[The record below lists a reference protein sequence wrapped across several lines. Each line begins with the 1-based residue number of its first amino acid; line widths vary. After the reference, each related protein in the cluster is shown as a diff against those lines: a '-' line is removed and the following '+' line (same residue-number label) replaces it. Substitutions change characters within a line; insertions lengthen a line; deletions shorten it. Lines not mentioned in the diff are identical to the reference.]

1 MKEYLIMLL
10 NGLILLLLSLIPY
23 LMAEPEHRSPTAFIG
38 VGIGILLIILSF
50 PTKNENHV
58 TAHIG
63 VVLTILAA
71 IAFFIVGIKR
81 SNSYVLIM
89 AVTSTIATILFI
101 LGFMKRKR
109 ERTSITK

>member
-1 MKEYLIMLL
+1 MKEYLNMLL

-23 LMAEPEHRSPTAFIG
+23 LMAEPDHRSPTAFIG

-50 PTKNENHV
+50 PTKNENHI

-63 VVLTILAA
+63 VVLTLLAA

-81 SNSYVLIM
+81 GNTYVVIM
-89 AVTSTIATILFI
+89 AVTSTISLILFV

-109 ERTSITK
+109 EREV